1 MPFARS
7 GSGSKRT
14 LLRLRRRGKLRCGP
28 AAWPAGA
35 GLVFCAVIVWALAG
49 NLIHPHFGASRYRL
63 DWSLAAGAAF
73 LLVSAALCLLLDRP
87 VPERL
92 RRRGWK
98 TAAGVLF
105 WSALLLVQLRVAYAV
120 RLPPDWDVYAI
131 HESAAG
137 LANGSMA
144 TVTPYFR
151 INPNNLLLTLLLAGY
166 DSGVRALGVNDLAAA
181 AAFLNG
187 VILFGATVL
196 TYLTARMVGGPVA
209 AALTV
214 LPATVFLGF
223 SPWAGVLYSDT
234 AGTFFTVLI
243 LFLLVASCRTRRM
256 YGRVGLWIL
265 AGGIGAIGVGIKPT
279 VAICLI
285 AAGVTAAC
293 LLARRKDTAVLLTAS
308 AVVAGSFILGNRLIA
323 AFLQRTPVV
332 GFDPGSSPD
341 AMNPGHFLK
350 VGAQTAPGPYGPLYG
365 AYNQSD
371 YEQTLAIRGSSEKFH
386 AGLDAYL
393 DRVGAMGPG
402 GYLQFLNDKLLWVTG
417 DGSFFTWGEGR
428 MTGRDFLSTAAADR
442 WLQDLFDNTGPHFQW
457 MLSVWQGTWFAVL
470 LLVAVPLLLRT
481 PTLMR
486 PEISALRIA
495 LLGLLM
501 FVLLFEGRA
510 RFLYLYSPYFIILA
524 ALSCQAVVQRLR
536 KGKDRAPAGAGAEVI
551 E

>member
-1 MPFARS
+1 M
-7 GSGSKRT
+7 
-14 LLRLRRRGKLRCGP
+14 
-28 AAWPAGA
+28 
-35 GLVFCAVIVWALAG
+35 FCAVVLWALAG
-49 NLIHPHFGASRYRL
+49 NLVNPHFGASRYRM
-63 DWSLAAGAAF
+63 DWTLAAGAAF

-87 VPERL
+87 VPGRA
-92 RRRGWK
+92 RHRGWK
-98 TAAGVLF
+98 TAAGVLT
-105 WSALLLVQLRVAYAV
+105 WSVLLVVQLRVAYAV
-120 RLPPDWDVYAI
+120 RLPPDWDVHGI
-131 HESAAG
+131 HESAGG
-137 LANGSMA
+137 LADGSMDA
-144 TVTPYFR
+144 VTPYFR
-151 INPNNLLLTLLLAGY
+151 INPNNLLLTLLLARY
-166 DSGVRALGVNDLAAA
+166 DAGALALGVKDLAAA

-187 VILFGATVL
+187 VILFLATVL
-196 TYLTARMVGGPVA
+196 TYLTARMMGGPVA

-234 AGTFFTVLI
+234 VGTLFTVLI
-243 LFLLVASCRTRRM
+243 LFLLVASCRTRRTC
-256 YGRVGLWIL
+256 GRVALWVL
-265 AGGIGAIGVGIKPT
+265 AGGLGAIGVGIKPT

-285 AAGVTAAC
+285 AAGVTVAC
-293 LLARRKDTAVLLTAS
+293 LLVRRKNTAVLLAAT

-332 GFDPGSSPD
+332 GFDPGNSPD

-350 VGAQTAPGPYGPLYG
+350 VGAQTAQGPYGPLYG
-365 AYNQSD
+365 SYNQFD

-402 GYLQFLNDKLLWVTG
+402 GYLRFLNDKLLWVTG

-428 MTGRDFLSTAAADR
+428 LTGRDFLSTAAADR
-442 WLQDLFDNTGPHFQW
+442 WLQDLFNNTGPHFQW

-470 LLVAVPLLLRT
+470 LLVALPLALRT
-481 PTLMR
+481 PFLMR
-486 PEISALRIA
+486 PDISALRIA

-524 ALSCQAVVQRLR
+524 ALSCQAVVERLR
-536 KGKDRAPAGAGAEVI
+536 KGKYRAPPGTGAEVI